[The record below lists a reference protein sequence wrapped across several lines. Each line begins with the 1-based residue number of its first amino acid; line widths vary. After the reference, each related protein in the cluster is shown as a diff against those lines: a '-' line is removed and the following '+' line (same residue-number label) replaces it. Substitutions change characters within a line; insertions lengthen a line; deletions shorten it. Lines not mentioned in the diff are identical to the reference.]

1 MMEYTHRCRF
11 TYSEEEGLFIH
22 MEIDGKQI
30 GWKVDN
36 LIARD
41 VILASIKSNPSV
53 TQPESNGQNPKV

>member
-1 MMEYTHRCRF
+1 MEYTHRCRF

-41 VILASIKSNPSV
+41 VILASIKSNPSDLA
-53 TQPESNGQNPKV
+53 QRPDEQN

>member
-1 MMEYTHRCRF
+1 MEYTHRCRF

-41 VILASIKSNPSV
+41 VILASIKPNPSV
-53 TQPESNGQNPKV
+53 NEAESNGQNPKV

>member
-1 MMEYTHRCRF
+1 M
-11 TYSEEEGLFIH
+11 FIH

-41 VILASIKSNPSV
+41 VILASIKSNPSDLV
-53 TQPESNGQNPKV
+53 QKPDEQN

>member
-1 MMEYTHRCRF
+1 
-11 TYSEEEGLFIH
+11 LFIH

-53 TQPESNGQNPKV
+53 NEAESDEQNPKV